1 MCMFCRSL
9 FVLLLFFFWSL
20 CCLFF
25 FDLRILIIPLVSSNS
40 SYNCVSKADTLLDGN
55 YPYHG
60 KGGIAIVYKSNLIKI
75 RLLLYRLFLISGDT
89 LTFINIPFG
98 FISGFIFQATNHRWG
113 YFLKP
118 STHQELLSDWSIYV
132 IVFQCMIGRPN

>member
-1 MCMFCRSL
+1 VTQVFHNGQPSHGGDQKTFEVMTST
-9 FVLLLFFFWSL
+9 
-20 CCLFF
+20 
-25 FDLRILIIPLVSSNS
+25 LIIPLVSSNS

-98 FISGFIFQATNHRWG
+98 FISGFIFQATNHR
-113 YFLKP
+113 
-118 STHQELLSDWSIYV
+118 
-132 IVFQCMIGRPN
+132 